1 MKDVLPNPRQ
11 GVASKL
17 PPLGKLASHPIQS
30 AWTPGSIQD
39 LLRKTA
45 LENRT
50 NNFQQ
55 FYSIR
60 SVGEH
65 FHVPPATIR
74 RIFRRL
80 SSENLL
86 RTVWGAGTLLEPSQN
101 GKIRQAQMLLVPVA
115 LIHFITSSD
124 YRSAV
129 FKLQHH
135 IWECGGAE
143 RLFFFQDNSAELLRI
158 CKRFGLARTST
169 VIWLFPDSRHR
180 ETILR
185 LQDMGIRLV
194 CIGSLRIPGIH
205 HYHAISDVRDIGPV
219 IRQQVLDAAS

>member
-11 GVASKL
+11 GVASRL

-30 AWTPGSIQD
+30 AWTPRSLQD

-65 FHVPPATIR
+65 FHVPPATVR

-80 SSENLL
+80 SAEKLI
-86 RTVWGAGTLLEPSQN
+86 RTVWGSGTVLEPSED
-101 GKIRQAQMLLVPVA
+101 GKKKQRRVILLPIA
-115 LIHFITSSD
+115 LTRFIDSPD
-124 YRSAV
+124 YRSAI
-129 FKLQHH
+129 FNLQRH
-135 IWECGGAE
+135 IWEDGGAE
-143 RLFFFQDNSAELLRI
+143 RLFFLEEGGTDLLHL
-158 CKRFGLARTST
+158 CKRSGLSRVST
-169 VIWLFPDSRHR
+169 VIWLLPDARDTQIIR
-180 ETILR
+180 R
-185 LQDMGIRLV
+185 LQDIGIRV
-194 CIGSLRIPGIH
+194 DCIGSLAIPGSRQCQRM
-205 HYHAISDVRDIGPV
+205 ADGRDIAAV
-219 IRQQVLDAAS
+219 IRRQVLGDC